1 MQVNLD
7 SDICERVQ
15 SLTSVK
21 LNQPDYKM
29 FADWLVS
36 VGVQTVK
43 AALKQNKHIQLGDLV
58 MMQFQESLLISD
70 ERIFVELNYLFA

>member
-1 MQVNLD
+1 MKVDLD

-29 FADWLVS
+29 FADWLVA